1 MREWFS
7 KIDPTV
13 KKESLYIASITGIL
27 SLLLQAGFLIAR
39 HWDYTVLLGNLL
51 SAAAVIA
58 NFFLMGLTVQKSL
71 DKDEKD
77 AATAVKLSQQLRLL
91 MMFVV
96 VALGAALNCFNLWA
110 VIIPLFF
117 PRVAVALRP
126 RFGGK
131 TGE

>member
-1 MREWFS
+1 MIL
-7 KIDPTV
+7 KNVDATV
-13 KKESLYIASITGIL
+13 KRETLYIAAAVGVM
-27 SLLLQAGFLIAR
+27 SLLLQSVFLIAQR
-39 HWDYTVLLGNLL
+39 WDYTVLLGNLL

-58 NFFLMGLTVQKSL
+58 NFFFMGLTVQRSL

-77 AATAVKLSQQLRLL
+77 AVTAVKFSQQIRLL

-96 VALGAALNCFNLWA
+96 VALGAALPCFNLYS

-126 RFGGK
+126 KFGGQ

>member
-1 MREWFS
+1 MILKNVDAAVKRE
-7 KIDPTV
+7 T
-13 KKESLYIASITGIL
+13 LYIAAAVGVM
-27 SLLLQAGFLIAR
+27 SLLLQSVFLIAQR
-39 HWDYTVLLGNLL
+39 WDYTVLLGNLL

-58 NFFLMGLTVQKSL
+58 NFFFMGLTVQRSL

-77 AATAVKLSQQLRLL
+77 AVTAVKFSQQIRLL

-96 VALGAALNCFNLWA
+96 VVLGAALPCFNLYS

-126 RFGGK
+126 KFGGQ

>member
-1 MREWFS
+1 MILKNVDAAVKRE
-7 KIDPTV
+7 T
-13 KKESLYIASITGIL
+13 LYIAAAVGVM
-27 SLLLQAGFLIAR
+27 SLLLQSVFLIAQR
-39 HWDYTVLLGNLL
+39 WDYTVLLGNLL

-58 NFFLMGLTVQKSL
+58 NFFFMGLTVQRSL

-77 AATAVKLSQQLRLL
+77 AVTAVKFSQQIRLL

-96 VALGAALNCFNLWA
+96 VVLGAALPCFNLYS
-110 VIIPLFF
+110 VIIQLFF

-126 RFGGK
+126 KFGGQ

>member
-1 MREWFS
+1 MILKNVDAAVKRE
-7 KIDPTV
+7 T
-13 KKESLYIASITGIL
+13 LYIAAAVGVM
-27 SLLLQAGFLIAR
+27 SLLLQSVFLIAQR
-39 HWDYTVLLGNLL
+39 WDYTVLLGNLL

-58 NFFLMGLTVQKSL
+58 NFFFMGLTVQRSL

-77 AATAVKLSQQLRLL
+77 AVTAVKFSQQIRLL

-96 VALGAALNCFNLWA
+96 VALVAALPCFNLYA

-117 PRVAVALRP
+117 PRIAVALRP
-126 RFGGK
+126 KFGGQ

>member
-1 MREWFS
+1 MIL
-7 KIDPTV
+7 KNVDATV
-13 KKESLYIASITGIL
+13 KRETLYIAAAVGVM
-27 SLLLQAGFLIAR
+27 SLLLQSVFLIAQR
-39 HWDYTVLLGNLL
+39 WDYTVLLGNLL
-51 SAAAVIA
+51 SAAAVIV
-58 NFFLMGLTVQKSL
+58 NFFFMGLTVQRSL

-77 AATAVKLSQQLRLL
+77 AVTAVKFSQQIRLL

-96 VALGAALNCFNLWA
+96 VALGAALPCFNLYA

-126 RFGGK
+126 KFGGQ